1 MTMGTQPLQIVK
13 TILEL
18 ARILG
23 MDVVAEGIE
32 TEEQRAL
39 LHKLGCRFGQGYL
52 FSRPLAANEMEKLL
66 ESPETR
72 IGFSTADGRAT
83 A

>member
-1 MTMGTQPLQIVK
+1 
-13 TILEL
+13 
-18 ARILG
+18 

-52 FSRPLAANEMEKLL
+52 FSPPLPADALEQLL

-72 IGFSTADGRAT
+72 IGFTTKDVSPLSIS
-83 A
+83 